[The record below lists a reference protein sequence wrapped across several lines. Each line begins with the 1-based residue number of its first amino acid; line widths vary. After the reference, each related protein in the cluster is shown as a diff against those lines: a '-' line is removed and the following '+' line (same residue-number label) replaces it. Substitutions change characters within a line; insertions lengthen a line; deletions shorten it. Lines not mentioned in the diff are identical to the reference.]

1 MTTNHPPVQHEN
13 DYYRIYQPRFL
24 CALIGAVT
32 VAIVW
37 TMILMLQIYT
47 RPLPVFYATQPDG
60 HQIRLQPQ
68 NTPSLK
74 AETIIAI
81 ATKGAVA
88 SYTFDFVNYKQQ
100 IGLAQ
105 YYFTASCWKNYLA
118 SIAEVINTVKSNKLF
133 IYAVVNGAPIIARQG
148 VLDGVYTWE
157 VQLPFLV
164 TYQSAQTIEK
174 YNFTIIMRI
183 VAVNTNVNPIGIG
196 IDSLNMV
203 SA

>member
-1 MTTNHPPVQHEN
+1 MPTNDPSVQHEN

-24 CALIGAVT
+24 LALIGGTT

-37 TMILMLQIYT
+37 ALILMLQICT

-60 HQIRLQPQ
+60 HKIILQPQ
-68 NTPSLK
+68 NSPSLK
-74 AETIIAI
+74 ADTILAI
-81 ATKGAVA
+81 ATKGAIA

-100 IGLAQ
+100 ISLAK
-105 YYFTASCWKNYLA
+105 YYFTASGWKNYLA
-118 SIAEVINTVKSNKLF
+118 SIADVIKTVKSNKLF
-133 IYAVVNGAPIIARQG
+133 IYAVVNGPPIIARQG
-148 VLDGVYTWE
+148 VVDGVYSWE

-183 VAVNTNVNPIGIG
+183 VAVNTNVNPIGVG
-196 IDSLNMV
+196 IDSLDMV
-203 SA
+203 NA